1 MAVPLKTDYPDR
13 ISDLSTEAASRR
25 PARPHSRLPSRL
37 PGTTVSTTTS
47 IDLELASA
55 RLEGAPAS
63 AVVEWAIDTFG
74 RRISLTASMA
84 DTVLIDLA
92 TKVDPDIEVV
102 FLDTGFHFAETLQTL
117 RRAQARYGL
126 NVRVERPEPRA
137 NDLYAVGTD
146 SCCAIRKVGLL
157 DRALADK
164 DAWMTGLRRSESPT
178 RANTPIVGL
187 DSRGKVKISPLANWS
202 DADVERYIA
211 EHDIIVNPLLAEGY
225 LSIGCW
231 PCTDRVVDGADPRSG
246 RWSGSEKT
254 ECGLHL

>member
-1 MAVPLKTDYPDR
+1 VPITATTAAGNMDLTR
-13 ISDLSTEAASRR
+13 IA
-25 PARPHSRLPSRL
+25 
-37 PGTTVSTTTS
+37 
-47 IDLELASA
+47 A
-55 RLEGAPAS
+55 RLEQAS
-63 AVVEWAIDTFG
+63 APEIVEWAIETFG

-84 DTVLIDLA
+84 DTILIDIA
-92 TKVDPDIEVV
+92 TKIDPDIEVV

-126 NVRVERPEPRA
+126 NVRVERPKPHA

-146 SCCAIRKVGLL
+146 SCCAVRKVALL

-164 DAWMTGLRRSESPT
+164 AAWLTGLRRAESPS

-187 DSRGKVKISPLANWS
+187 DSRGLVKVCPLATWS
-202 DADVERYIA
+202 DEDADRYIV
-211 EHDIIVNPLLAEGY
+211 EHDIIVNPLQYEGY
-225 LSIGCW
+225 PSIGCW

-246 RWSGSEKT
+246 RWAGSGKT